1 MRVVG
6 SDEIRR
12 AIGLPESIEAMRD
25 AVIAQSRGECDT
37 PMPMHLD
44 LSAGGGGEVHIK
56 SSYRRGGRHFALK
69 MAGSYVERPYGA
81 ILLVS
86 VEDGET
92 LTYFD
97 DGGHLTDLRT
107 AAVSAMVAR
116 ELGRTDASLGILGTG
131 VQARLQARLH
141 AEILRLERVTVW
153 GRNPDH
159 LSACVRELSASL
171 GILGT
176 GVQARLQ
183 ARLHAEIL
191 RLERV
196 TVWGRNPDHLSACVR
211 ELSASLGVRAVAAAS
226 PAEVGSA
233 SRLIVTTTASRQPL
247 LRAADLLPGT
257 HVSAVGAD
265 TPGKQELDAD
275 ILRRASLLLVDSL
288 PQCLKLGE
296 LQHAPAEA
304 PRAVEIGAFCA
315 SPVDYDRAGIT
326 VADFTGLGAED
337 LFIAEA
343 CHARLSGKS

>member
-6 SDEIRR
+6 PEEIRR

-69 MAGSYVERPYGA
+69 MAGSFVERPYWT

-86 VEDGET
+86 IETGET

-116 ELGRTDASLGILGTG
+116 ELGRTDTSLGILGTG

-153 GRNPDH
+153 GRDP
-159 LSACVRELSASL
+159 
-171 GILGT
+171 G
-176 GVQARLQ
+176 RL
-183 ARLHAEIL
+183 A
-191 RLERV
+191 
-196 TVWGRNPDHLSACVR
+196 ACVR

-226 PAEVGSA
+226 PAEVASA
-233 SRLIVTTTASRQPL
+233 ARLIVTVTASREPL
-247 LRAADLLPGT
+247 LNASDILPGT
-257 HVSAVGAD
+257 HISAVGAD
-265 TPGKQELDAD
+265 TPGKQELDPE

-288 PQCLKLGE
+288 AQCRKLGE

-315 SPVDYDRAGIT
+315 SPTPFDRDGIT

-343 CHARLSGKS
+343 CHARLSAKA

>member
-171 GILGT
+171 G
-176 GVQARLQ
+176 
-183 ARLHAEIL
+183 
-191 RLERV
+191 
-196 TVWGRNPDHLSACVR
+196 
-211 ELSASLGVRAVAAAS
+211 VRAVAAAS
-226 PAEVGSA
+226 PAEVASA